1 MKNNFLGYYEPTKEQ
16 TDISWEA
23 GVFAFD
29 ANTLLNL
36 YRYTEETRKD
46 FLSALIALKD
56 RIYLPYQS
64 AVEYHRTRRSLIE
77 SNLNAYQKVEESF
90 VSAME
95 KALGS
100 ELEKHKK
107 HPSISVEKLTKLKN
121 EFVIKLKKELA
132 KQRSLHPDFKQQDV
146 VFEQLSVLFENCC
159 GLKPVEADL
168 KAIYDIGKDRY
179 QRLIPPGYMDAKKAE
194 ADKSKDVFN
203 ENSEYGD
210 LLIWED
216 IISFCTTA
224 KRPMIFITDDRKEDW
239 WLKVDGKTVS
249 PRPELIQE
257 FYDRTEIRILIY
269 NADQFLK
276 FAKERN
282 IVTSLHDDSIR
293 EIKEIRTFDE
303 DITYTTS
310 AIYRKYNPKPYNSA
324 ISKMFSSK
332 PVVSSEDLYNVYK
345 NRIVKMMPPLGNLS
359 DEKLDELLEV
369 LTFDDFRNMNS
380 RNHSELNDLLAT
392 DDRTYDIAS
401 RKTDEDRDF

>member
-1 MKNNFLGYYEPTKEQ
+1 
-16 TDISWEA
+16 
-23 GVFAFD
+23 
-29 ANTLLNL
+29 
-36 YRYTEETRKD
+36 
-46 FLSALIALKD
+46 
-56 RIYLPYQS
+56 
-64 AVEYHRTRRSLIE
+64 
-77 SNLNAYQKVEESF
+77 
-90 VSAME
+90 ME

-100 ELEKHKK
+100 ELEKHKR
-107 HPSISVEKLTKLKN
+107 HPSISVEKLLKLKN
-121 EFVIKLKKELA
+121 EFVIKLKKELG
-132 KQRSLHPDFKQQDV
+132 KQRSLHPDFKKQDI
-146 VFEQLSVLFENCC
+146 VFEQLSALFEDCC
-159 GLKPVEADL
+159 GLKPSEVEL
-168 KAIYDIGKDRY
+168 KVIYDIGKDRY

-216 IISFCTTA
+216 IIRFCTTA

-269 NADQFLK
+269 NADQFLR

-293 EIKEIRTFDE
+293 EIKDIRTLDE
-303 DITYTTS
+303 DITYTRS
-310 AIYRKYNPKPYNSA
+310 AIYRKYEPKPYNSA

-332 PVVSSEDLYNVYK
+332 SVVSSEDLYTAYK

-359 DEKLDELLEV
+359 EEKLDELLEV
-369 LTFDDFRNMNS
+369 LTFDDFRNMNG
-380 RNHSELNDLLAT
+380 RNHSELNDLPAT